1 VTVPNYPPTI
11 ATPASASP
19 DPVTGTTTA
28 LSVLGADENG
38 EAGLTYTWATM
49 GTPPASVSFSA
60 NGTNGAKNTTAT
72 FAKAGNY
79 SFQVTVR
86 DAGNLT
92 VTSSIAVTVNQT
104 LTSIVVSPSSAT
116 VNTAATQQF
125 TATARDQFATNL
137 SPQPAFTWSVS
148 GGGTISSGGLFTAG
162 TSAGGPYTVTATSG
176 GVSTTAAVT
185 VNALPTTVYQLNNG
199 GSASS
204 PYTADQYY
212 SGGRTYSVTSTIT
225 TTGVTDPAPQAVY
238 RTERYGNSTY
248 TLPNLTSGASYKVRL
263 HFAEIYQTAAG
274 RRVFNVAINGT
285 TVLSNY
291 DIYAE
296 TGARYK
302 AVVKEFTATAN
313 ASGQIVIQ
321 FTTVTDNAKISG
333 IEIIRQ

>member
-1 VTVPNYPPTI
+1 
-11 ATPASASP
+11 
-19 DPVTGTTTA
+19 
-28 LSVLGADENG
+28 
-38 EAGLTYTWATM
+38 
-49 GTPPASVSFSA
+49 
-60 NGTNGAKNTTAT
+60 
-72 FAKAGNY
+72 
-79 SFQVTVR
+79 
-86 DAGNLT
+86 
-92 VTSSIAVTVNQT
+92 
-104 LTSIVVSPSSAT
+104 
-116 VNTAATQQF
+116 
-125 TATARDQFATNL
+125 
-137 SPQPAFTWSVS
+137 VS
-148 GGGTISSGGLFTAG
+148 GGGTMSSSGLFTAG

-176 GVSTTAAVT
+176 GSSGTASVT

>member
-1 VTVPNYPPTI
+1 
-11 ATPASASP
+11 
-19 DPVTGTTTA
+19 
-28 LSVLGADENG
+28 
-38 EAGLTYTWATM
+38 
-49 GTPPASVSFSA
+49 
-60 NGTNGAKNTTAT
+60 
-72 FAKAGNY
+72 
-79 SFQVTVR
+79 
-86 DAGNLT
+86 
-92 VTSSIAVTVNQT
+92 
-104 LTSIVVSPSSAT
+104 
-116 VNTAATQQF
+116 
-125 TATARDQFATNL
+125 
-137 SPQPAFTWSVS
+137 VS
-148 GGGTISSGGLFTAG
+148 GGGTMSSGGLFTAG

-176 GVSTTAAVT
+176 GSSGTASVT